1 MTLSCKRETERLLRF
16 EFFTLQKQNDLTS
29 VNAELVT
36 EKLLT
41 NGKAGRLII
50 FDEPTTGDGEIENSY
65 NGEAVR
71 NCVLTALNL
80 VLALLFVIVDNV
92 GV

>member
-1 MTLSCKRETERLLRF
+1 M
-16 EFFTLQKQNDLTS
+16 
-29 VNAELVT
+29 T

-80 VLALLFVIVDNV
+80 VLVLLFVIVDKA
-92 GV
+92 GVWLRNGLP